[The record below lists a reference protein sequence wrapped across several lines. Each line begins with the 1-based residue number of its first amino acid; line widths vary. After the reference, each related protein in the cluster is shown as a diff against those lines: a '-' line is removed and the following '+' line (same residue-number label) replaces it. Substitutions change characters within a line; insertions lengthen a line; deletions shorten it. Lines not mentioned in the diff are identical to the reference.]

1 MAHREYTLVVMGA
14 GGVGKSA
21 VTVQFAHGKF
31 LTRYDPTIED
41 SYRKQLEV
49 DGVACTLDIMDTAGQ
64 EEYTALVD
72 QFMKNGHGFVLVYSI
87 TSPTT
92 FKLIN
97 DLHTRIQR
105 VHGMEMP
112 LVLIGNKCDLED
124 QREVPKEKGEQWAKD
139 RRSPFF
145 EVSAKINHNVNECFI
160 AVVKEI
166 NTWRDAHPDKA
177 AKAEPAKKKKC
188 SLF

>member
-1 MAHREYTLVVMGA
+1 
-14 GGVGKSA
+14 
-21 VTVQFAHGKF
+21 
-31 LTRYDPTIED
+31 
-41 SYRKQLEV
+41 V

-105 VHGMEMP
+105 YLHTVTATTTATTMTTLGLPSVEWLVWWLTVHRVHGMEMP
-112 LVLIGNKCDLED
+112 MVLIANKCDLED

-139 RRSPFF
+139 RHCPFF
-145 EVSAKINHNVNECFI
+145 EVSAKTNHNVNECFI

-166 NTWRDAHPDKA
+166 NSWRDAHPDKA
-177 AKAEPAKKKKC
+177 AKVEPAKKKKC

>member
-1 MAHREYTLVVMGA
+1 M
-14 GGVGKSA
+14 
-21 VTVQFAHGKF
+21 
-31 LTRYDPTIED
+31 
-41 SYRKQLEV
+41 
-49 DGVACTLDIMDTAGQ
+49 ACTLDIMDTAGQ

-105 VHGMEMP
+105 YLPTTTTTATTMTTLGLPSVEWLVWWLTVHRVHGMEMP
-112 LVLIGNKCDLED
+112 MVLIANKCDLED

-139 RRSPFF
+139 RHCPFF
-145 EVSAKINHNVNECFI
+145 EVSAKTNHNVNECFI

-166 NTWRDAHPDKA
+166 NSWRDAHPDKA
-177 AKAEPAKKKKC
+177 AKVEPAKKKKC